1 MLANRSRTTPIGPQW
16 AYEIK
21 HDGFRLICHR
31 DGERVRVFS
40 RTGHEWGAQLP
51 AIAAALRA
59 LPVRSVILDGEGVIC
74 GPDGVSDF
82 DRMRAV
88 FGRKGSPDLFLYAF
102 DVLEMDGHDLRAE
115 SWDTRRAL
123 LTQLLD
129 RCQDGLRLSE
139 HVEDTDVFRQACVMG
154 LEGIVAQRRDSRY
167 RSGRCREWIKVKN
180 RAHPGCPVACS
191 GAPDA
196 GSASKGAVVGVEVWG
211 AKYLFVAAL
220 VTRPANREHRTR
232 EDQWLPRPLRC
243 RL

>member
-1 MLANRSRTTPIGPQW
+1 MRVCDPGGNAHNFIEPCLPTGSRTAPTGPQW

-21 HDGFRLICHR
+21 HDGFRFICHR

-82 DRMRAV
+82 DLMRAV
-88 FGRKGSPDLFLYAF
+88 FGRKGSPDVFL
-102 DVLEMDGHDLRAE
+102 DVLEMDGHDLRAQ

-129 RCQDGLRLSE
+129 RCQEGLRLLSMSRIRTARSSSGR
-139 HVEDTDVFRQACVMG
+139 HVSWGLRGRRQA
-154 LEGIVAQRRDSRY
+154 
-167 RSGRCREWIKVKN
+167 
-180 RAHPGCPVACS
+180 
-191 GAPDA
+191 
-196 GSASKGAVVGVEVWG
+196 
-211 AKYLFVAAL
+211 
-220 VTRPANREHRTR
+220 TR
-232 EDQWLPRPLRC
+232 
-243 RL
+243 